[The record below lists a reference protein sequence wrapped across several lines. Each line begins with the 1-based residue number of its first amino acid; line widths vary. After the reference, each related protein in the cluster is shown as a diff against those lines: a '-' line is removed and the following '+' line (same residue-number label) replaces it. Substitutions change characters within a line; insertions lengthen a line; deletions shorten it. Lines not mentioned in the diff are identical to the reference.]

1 MAFTLFLEKDYGK
14 SVILLISSVLL
25 IVKYILEA
33 KLKSTFLRHKFCFR
47 RGRVLSFRVAN
58 GEGLIFRYA
67 AVDIAT
73 NMFGWS

>member
-33 KLKSTFLRHKFCFR
+33 KLKSTLRHKFCFR
-47 RGRVLSFRVAN
+47 RGRALSFRVAN
-58 GEGLIFRYA
+58 GEGLIVRYA